1 MSRKY
6 IRQIINQDFVFPNN
20 GVYEY
25 DVEIIHD
32 INNNSVSGTIT
43 NLSTVSASTTGITL
57 SHDWT
62 WAQNGAETFIDASG
76 NLQLFSVHM
85 MTPDELYFKPWRL
98 VDNVVTANTTGTT
111 FSGTN
116 TFTVLPSD
124 FSISGFTSGEF
135 LLEFRFIGHRA
146 IYPVCGSEVI
156 TVVPTTP
163 TPTPTVTPTLTVTST
178 PTPTVTSTSGLT
190 PTPTPTLTSTPTL
203 TLPSGD
209 KSIELRVLDIA
220 GTPQTITMFYDV
232 DGGGNINIPGGTSV
246 TFPITCTVLYTISGL
261 TTGDVVTFG
270 TSSSCA
276 MEGAGGTGCPG
287 FVGSMTTYAYV
298 VDAPSVQTLSLTID
312 TQTIP

>member
-20 GVYEY
+20 AVYEY

-43 NLSTVSASTTGITL
+43 NLNTVSASTTGITL

-62 WAQNGAETFIDASG
+62 WTQNGAETFIDASG

-124 FSISGFTSGEF
+124 FSITGFTSGEY

-146 IYPVCGSEVI
+146 IYPVCGSEII
-156 TVVPTTP
+156 TVVATTP
-163 TPTPTVTPTLTVTST
+163 TPTPTVTATGTA
-178 PTPTVTSTSGLT
+178 T
-190 PTPTPTLTSTPTL
+190 PTPTPTLTSTPGLTPTQTPTPTTSSAGSKSLEIYGRDVDGTPSTL
-203 TLPSGD
+203 TL
-209 KSIELRVLDIA
+209 
-220 GTPQTITMFYDV
+220 FYSKN
-232 DGGGNINIPGGTSV
+232 GGGNINVPGATGTQL
-246 TFPITCTVLYTISGL
+246 PGTCSFIYTITGL
-261 TTGDVVTFG
+261 TEFDSIEFG
-270 TSSSCA
+270 TSISCVMTGNGSSSSC
-276 MEGAGGTGCPG
+276 PSSI
-287 FVGSMTTYAYV
+287 GSAITYTYV
-298 VDAPSVQTLSLTID
+298 IDAPSTQQVAITID
-312 TQTIP
+312 SGNIP

>member
-6 IRQIINQDFVFPNN
+6 IRQVINQDFVFPNN

-116 TFTVLPSD
+116 TFTILPSD
-124 FSISGFTSGEF
+124 FSITGFTSGEY

-156 TVVPTTP
+156 TVVATTP
-163 TPTPTVTPTLTVTST
+163 TPTPTVTSSST
-178 PTPTVTSTSGLT
+178 AT
-190 PTPTPTLTSTPTL
+190 PTPTPTLTSTAGLTPTPTPTPTASSGGGGQQLMIYARDVDGTPATL
-203 TLPSGD
+203 TL
-209 KSIELRVLDIA
+209 
-220 GTPQTITMFYDV
+220 FYSKNS
-232 DGGGNINIPGGTSV
+232 GGNINVPGATGTQLPGDC
-246 TFPITCTVLYTISGL
+246 TFIYTISGL
-261 TTGDVVTFG
+261 TNGDIITVG
-270 TSSSCA
+270 TSINCVMTGNYGSIMTCPSSI
-276 MEGAGGTGCPG
+276 
-287 FVGSMTTYAYV
+287 SSNIDYTYV
-298 VDAPSVQTLSLTID
+298 MDATSIQVISLTID
-312 TQTIP
+312 SGNIP